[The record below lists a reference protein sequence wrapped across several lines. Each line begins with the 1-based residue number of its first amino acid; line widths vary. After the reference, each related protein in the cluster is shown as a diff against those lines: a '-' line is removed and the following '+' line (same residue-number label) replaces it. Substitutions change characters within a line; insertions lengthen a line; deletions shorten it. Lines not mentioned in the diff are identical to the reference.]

1 MGEFGRDHP
10 EPGKTSS
17 LIYIIDFS
25 CDTFWCR
32 SRSAIFAFSVSLLAG
47 FHDTKNI
54 ALFSVIALFR
64 RLRRRSLV
72 GRNFFFPFFSLRSFA
87 ILCVAKR
94 AKVSRPA
101 LLIASSHLILN

>member
-1 MGEFGRDHP
+1 M
-10 EPGKTSS
+10 PGKTSS

-25 CDTFWCR
+25 CDTFLCC

-64 RLRRRSLV
+64 RLRRRCRSLV
-72 GRNFFFPFFSLRSFA
+72 GRNFFFILFVALFCDSLR
-87 ILCVAKR
+87 R
-94 AKVSRPA
+94 
-101 LLIASSHLILN
+101 